1 MFPYSD
7 NPQDYWSGYF
17 SSRQAAKK
25 QVRDGQAS
33 LHASSY
39 MFAQRVVQEDVSK
52 KEVEKI
58 LKAKYEM
65 LDWMGVYQHHD
76 AIAGTAKQHVAN
88 NYVVHLSREMA
99 NNNKV
104 YGKLISDFIK
114 NDLNLTIDAQ
124 TTFFNGYQN
133 DTVAETPMGTMFKN
147 E

>member
-1 MFPYSD
+1 MKEIMD
-7 NPQDYWSGYF
+7 
-17 SSRQAAKK
+17 AKNG
-25 QVRDGQAS
+25 V
-33 LHASSY
+33 
-39 MFAQRVVQEDVSK
+39 
-52 KEVEKI
+52 
-58 LKAKYEM
+58 
-65 LDWMGVYQHHD
+65 LDWMGIYQHHD

-133 DTVAETPMGTMFKN
+133 DTVTETPMGTMFKN

>member
-1 MFPYSD
+1 
-7 NPQDYWSGYF
+7 
-17 SSRQAAKK
+17 
-25 QVRDGQAS
+25 
-33 LHASSY
+33 